1 MITLVDEEDDEFV
14 TKYLADKNGLS
25 AGWRGFAIDH
35 QLDDGD
41 AVVFHLISPTI
52 FKVYIIKV
60 YDEANNNSDGNEDK
74 EDDTESDKEQ
84 EDSGSEA
91 RQLRSSGKRKRGG
104 RK

>member
-41 AVVFHLISPTI
+41 AVVFHLISPTM
-52 FKVYIIKV
+52 FKVKEV
-60 YDEANNNSDGNEDK
+60 LLRDLDLLKHRTSRELKGNEV
-74 EDDTESDKEQ
+74 
-84 EDSGSEA
+84 
-91 RQLRSSGKRKRGG
+91 
-104 RK
+104 